1 MFVLLYSV
9 SSLSP
14 TRREFS
20 FCIKI
25 IIQTVR
31 STHWVTA
38 SSQFI
43 ATQNEMFRPWH
54 WLMEAWNFDE
64 FDGQRFLPKDL
75 IVERPPKKNLLH
87 NDWNFMYEH
96 WLKRKIEKPHMRQ
109 SAHYD
114 IERHT
119 YGINKHT
126 LSDDNNRANLLFK
139 PCVRKREKKM
149 KHNGN

>member
-1 MFVLLYSV
+1 MKAFSFGFWRRTSVNRMEKTSEGGFIVRPTLIKVSRWGWRRKESLHVRLALLCFIVKSNV
-9 SSLSP
+9 PSP

-75 IVERPPKKNLLH
+75 IVERPPKKIYCI
-87 NDWNFMYEH
+87 M
-96 WLKRKIEKPHMRQ
+96 IE
-109 SAHYD
+109 
-114 IERHT
+114 
-119 YGINKHT
+119 T
-126 LSDDNNRANLLFK
+126 LCMSID
-139 PCVRKREKKM
+139 
-149 KHNGN
+149 